1 MKCNFIIK
9 IIFVFTLFFFL
20 IFLFGSEDEYKPSYL
35 KSSFVEVRNNYF
47 PEEPTNG
54 MQSTVQRGVT
64 LQRQSSKKTDRYYN
78 FYLQSDTITLAM
90 NYDPSLEN
98 PMVTKQ
104 GGSLKGIV
112 SINNGA
118 GFNGWA
124 GKIEVTK
131 PVSRPWVEW
140 IKDELIDTEE
150 MELTE
155 KESERSEGTLVTG
168 ISDYR
173 GPRFVA
179 VNQPRNVTF
188 KYTDSNPY
196 DKNGVFIYPAK
207 LDIIPNTTDVSITP
221 KSLLDGGKIKI
232 SLPVEPN
239 VKIEVKGKNE
249 SQTETDVIIA
259 VNLPDGRRKFID
271 TFPISVFDAGLA
283 VDYNRDGIIEFDD
296 PFTHTGNDHI
306 PGNKQFEFWLNDD
319 YDELHPSEDEGVFE
333 QDDLEIRTETVIVDQ
348 VPIQVP
354 KPDYKLEKPSC
365 ERDLE
370 DYARLHIKAPE
381 LSSDVFKDLKYKLY
395 FTAMQEENPQ
405 IKVFETAINIDDP
418 LKAHYWGEEYLKD
431 ETAAGR
437 QLKSEPI
444 SQLPVS
450 KSYASTGLI
459 DLSKAVEIQK
469 SKMPETGKLA
479 PFLFEGVSKG
489 SGKLNLSITD
499 ENGVELARYK
509 IPMKLKEITEF
520 YDKWTVGEGE
530 GEEPMSEAT
539 LTRSVY
545 QSPPQTE
552 EEKDYILFVH
562 GWNWSPTYRDKMA
575 DTMYKRLY
583 WLGYKGRMGTF
594 TWPTTYSGLV
604 GLKFDQGEYR
614 AFQSAHGLVG
624 ILRDSLDGYRI
635 HLFAHSQGA
644 AVTGEALRQ
653 LSQTGGRRINTYITT
668 QAAIPA
674 SAYKPDMAVMP
685 LNPDGTNQVRTR
697 PDLWGQFPKDELPI
711 AHWENYFASVRSV
724 CDRMVNFYNQYDF
737 AVGDPVLR
745 TPENKLPVDIKGVKW
760 LGNMISAPCSDTNYY
775 GGWWRLDQCIKY
787 DLMWR
792 NYTFGDY
799 PCGDNTTSHYCR
811 YFDISL
817 QKAVGDVYQDGPTP
831 IALIT
836 EPNPQNPSQL
846 VPPSLDN
853 RYKILAFATQ
863 GYSRA
868 LGAQDGMDVHNN
880 GPFDFEFDLQ
890 SPLFFNVGANKDA
903 VRSIYHAG
911 QFRSFLPKFVSISE
925 TGEIITRRS
934 YWDTLLR
941 NLFGTVIKP
950 R

>member
-1 MKCNFIIK
+1 MKCNISLK
-9 IIFVFTLFFFL
+9 IIFVFTLFLFP
-20 IFLFGSEDEYKPSYL
+20 IFLFSREDLCESSSL
-35 KSSFVEVRNNYF
+35 KSSFVEVRNNYI

-54 MQSTVQRGVT
+54 VQSTVQRSVA
-64 LQRQSSKKTDRYYN
+64 LQRQSNKKTDKYYN
-78 FYLQSDTITLAM
+78 FYLQSDIVELAM
-90 NYDPSLEN
+90 NYSSSEGNLDEL
-98 PMVTKQ
+98 MVTRQ
-104 GGSLKGIV
+104 GGSLKGTV
-112 SINNGA
+112 NINTA
-118 GFNGWA
+118 GTSEGYQNWVKGLS
-124 GKIEVTK
+124 VTK
-131 PVSRPWVEW
+131 PVSRPWIEW

-221 KSLLDGGKIKI
+221 KSPLDGGKIKI

-239 VKIEVKGKNE
+239 VKIEVKGLSE

-271 TFPISVFDAGLA
+271 AFPISVFDAGLA

-319 YDELHPSEDEGVFE
+319 YDELHPSEDEGIPE

-348 VPIQVP
+348 IPIQVP

-405 IKVFETAINIDDP
+405 IKVFPMIAKDP
-418 LKAHYWGEEYLKD
+418 QTDEIYKGEEYLKIAK
-431 ETAAGR
+431 AAED
-437 QLKSEPI
+437 QLQASSI

-450 KSYASTGLI
+450 KSYSSNGLI
-459 DLSKAVEIQK
+459 DLSRAVEIGK

-539 LTRSVY
+539 LVRSVY
-545 QSPPQTE
+545 QSPSQTE

-624 ILRDSLDGYRI
+624 ILRDRLDGYRI

-653 LSQTGGRRINTYITT
+653 LSKTGGRRINTYITT

-697 PDLWGQFPKDELPI
+697 PDLWGQFPEDELPI

-760 LGNMISAPCSDTNYY
+760 LGNMISAPCSDSSYY

-799 PCGDNTTSHYCR
+799 PCGDNTRSHYCR

-868 LGAQDGMDVHNN
+868 LGAQSGMVGDLWFNHEYDLRDFLLLSKTDPSKDV
-880 GPFDFEFDLQ
+880 L
-890 SPLFFNVGANKDA
+890 A
-903 VRSIYHAG
+903 IYHAG
-911 QFRSFLPKFVSISE
+911 QFRSYLSNQANP
-925 TGEIITRRS
+925 RRS
-934 YWDTLLR
+934 YWYQCLLEMKES
-941 NLFGTVIKP
+941 GASVTP
-950 R
+950 RQ

>member
-1 MKCNFIIK
+1 M
-9 IIFVFTLFFFL
+9 
-20 IFLFGSEDEYKPSYL
+20 D
-35 KSSFVEVRNNYF
+35 
-47 PEEPTNG
+47 
-54 MQSTVQRGVT
+54 
-64 LQRQSSKKTDRYYN
+64 
-78 FYLQSDTITLAM
+78 
-90 NYDPSLEN
+90 
-98 PMVTKQ
+98 
-104 GGSLKGIV
+104 
-112 SINNGA
+112 
-118 GFNGWA
+118 
-124 GKIEVTK
+124 IEVGK
-131 PVSRPWVEW
+131 
-140 IKDELIDTEE
+140 
-150 MELTE
+150 E
-155 KESERSEGTLVTG
+155 KKMKS
-168 ISDYR
+168 
-173 GPRFVA
+173 
-179 VNQPRNVTF
+179 
-188 KYTDSNPY
+188 Y

-221 KSLLDGGKIKI
+221 KSPLDGGKIKI

-239 VKIEVKGKNE
+239 VKIEVKGLSE
-249 SQTETDVIIA
+249 SQTQTDVIIA
-259 VNLPDGRRKFID
+259 VNLPDGRRKFTD

-283 VDYNRDGIIEFDD
+283 VDYNRDGEIEFDD
-296 PFTHTGNDHI
+296 AFTHTGNDHI
-306 PGNKQFEFWLNDD
+306 PGNRQFEFWLNDD
-319 YDELHPSEDEGVFE
+319 YDELHPSEDEGIPE

-395 FTAMQEENPQ
+395 FTAMQEQNPQ

-444 SQLPVS
+444 SQLPVC
-450 KSYASTGLI
+450 KSYSSNGLI

-520 YDKWTVGEGE
+520 YEQFTVGDGDA
-530 GEEPMSEAT
+530 EAP
-539 LTRSVY
+539 LTSCQDGNCAPTDAPFRY
-545 QSPPQTE
+545 DSPTTD
-552 EEKDYILFVH
+552 EEKDYVLFVH
-562 GWNWSPTYRDKMA
+562 GWNMYQWEKKRFA
-575 DTMYKRLY
+575 ETMFKRLY
-583 WLGYKGRMGTF
+583 WLGYKGR
-594 TWPTTYSGLV
+594 V
-604 GLKFDQGEYR
+604 GLFRWPCGNGGMFDSNFWAGPRYHNSEY
-614 AFQSAHGLVG
+614 SAWRSGAGLKD
-624 ILRDSLDGYRI
+624 ILISLNQKGYRT
-635 HLFAHSQGA
+635 HLLAHSQGA
-644 AVTGEALRQ
+644 VVTGEALRQ
-653 LSQTGGRRINTYITT
+653 LSKTGGRRINTYITT

-674 SAYKPDMAVMP
+674 SAYKPDITVMP

-697 PDLWGQFPKDELPI
+697 PDLWGQFPEDELPI

-760 LGNMISAPCSDTNYY
+760 LGNMISAPCSDSSYY

-799 PCGDNTTSHYCR
+799 PCGDNTRSHYCR

-817 QKAVGDVYQDGPTP
+817 QKAVGDVYQEGPTP

-868 LGAQDGMDVHNN
+868 LGAQSGMVGDLWFNHEYDLRDFLLLSKTDPSKDV
-880 GPFDFEFDLQ
+880 L
-890 SPLFFNVGANKDA
+890 A
-903 VRSIYHAG
+903 IYHAG
-911 QFRSFLPKFVSISE
+911 QFRSYLSNQANP
-925 TGEIITRRS
+925 RRS
-934 YWDTLLR
+934 YWYQCLLEMKES
-941 NLFGTVIKP
+941 GASVTP
-950 R
+950 RQ